1 MLLAHPRSAGHG
13 LNLQDGG
20 RRLVMFAQTWALE
33 ERLQIV
39 ERIGPTR
46 QAQSGHPRAVFIHHI
61 IADGTLDDAMM
72 QRMDSKRSV
81 IDTLMEAMK

>member
-46 QAQSGHPRAVFIHHI
+46 QAQSGHPRTVFIHHI
-61 IADGTLDDAMM
+61 IADGTLDELMLK
-72 QRMDSKRSV
+72 RIESKKDV
-81 IDTLMEAMK
+81 LETLMENLK